1 MSQHG
6 AKRFHS
12 AESDVVLF
20 RYSLARPRYPGG
32 WASGKLGSL
41 RILPRL
47 AAPVPPIVCSAIRTR
62 ICNSSSSSSWA
73 MSASSC
79 SRRTATSY
87 VRLKRYIASPYLLP
101 FPECRPVDHR
111 EILAKVRQVAH
122 LHLARWR
129 QIFMGRLRS
138 SKDMASSAGAQ
149 HFVIAPLTWLNLSNS
164 VEAFSAG
171 GSIGGTA
178 VSTTSDDDR
187 RQFPKTYGQL

>member
-41 RILPRL
+41 RISPRL

-73 MSASSC
+73 MSVSSC

-111 EILAKVRQVAH
+111 EILARVRKVAH
-122 LHLARWR
+122 LHLARCIALFSVPACSR
-129 QIFMGRLRS
+129 SGTVSPRRYAGHAGPIARANRTFRNALAGFGSLQGHGLIRRRAALRDCPINMVKFM
-138 SKDMASSAGAQ
+138 
-149 HFVIAPLTWLNLSNS
+149 
-164 VEAFSAG
+164 
-171 GSIGGTA
+171 
-178 VSTTSDDDR
+178 
-187 RQFPKTYGQL
+187 